1 MESDKHKRRILVAVV
16 VETKERKQSMVR
28 TLQAEIKERGRVS
41 STKGAAVGIRTRTL
55 SDQNQEEVRR
65 I

>member
-1 MESDKHKRRILVAVV
+1 MESDKHKRRILVAVE

-41 STKGAAVGIRTRTL
+41 ST
-55 SDQNQEEVRR
+55 RR
-65 I
+65 CGRH